1 MNGRRSRS
9 LEDDGQSGSLEDGQ
23 NRGLDGGSSR
33 SLDGGSS
40 RSLDGGSG
48 PSLET
53 AGGPAWPGA
62 DSRLVLRS
70 ALGVII
76 LVLLCAVQF
85 LDIADSAIVN
95 VALPSIQH
103 SLKFSQ
109 QNLQWVASGYILT
122 YGGFLLLGGRLGDL
136 LGRRR
141 MLLVGLTVF
150 ALSSLTAGLAGS
162 AGLLVGAR
170 LVQGAGAALMAPAA
184 LSQLTTSFREG
195 RDRNTALGL
204 WGAISGMAAAAGVFL
219 GGVISQGPGWR
230 WVFFVNPPISVAVA
244 AGALVLLGRDRGAG
258 IRAGAFDSQGAVLVT
273 GGVLLLV
280 YSLVRA
286 PAAGWGSAEIILSLT
301 GSAVLIAAF
310 VLNELRSPSPLVPLA
325 VLRVKGLAA
334 ADLTQLIAFSGF
346 FSMFFYA
353 TLYMQEILHYS
364 PLKAGAAYL
373 PITAGFAVAG
383 GVASQLVTRVGTRP
397 VVVAGCLIAGAGIWY
412 VSRVPLH
419 GSYVSDLLP
428 GFVVMSLG
436 AGSVFVS
443 VTAAANAG
451 VPADKAGLAA
461 GLLNSSQQV
470 GSALGLAILSAV
482 AITHTGHLLA
492 AHASH
497 LVAADAGYH
506 QALLVG
512 SILMA
517 ASALLA
523 LRIGNTRQAAPLVM
537 VNAE

>member
-1 MNGRRSRS
+1 MASVQEQV
-9 LEDDGQSGSLEDGQ
+9 LSG
-23 NRGLDGGSSR
+23 
-33 SLDGGSS
+33 
-40 RSLDGGSG
+40 
-48 PSLET
+48 T
-53 AGGPAWPGA
+53 
-62 DSRLVLRS
+62 DSRLALRS
-70 ALGVII
+70 RLGAIT

-103 SLKFSQ
+103 SLGFSQ

-141 MLLVGLTVF
+141 MLLTGLAVF
-150 ALSSLTAGLAGS
+150 AVSSLTAGLASS
-162 AGLLVGAR
+162 AGLLVAAR
-170 LVQGAGAALMAPAA
+170 LVQGIGAALMAPAA
-184 LSQLTTSFREG
+184 LSELTTSFREG
-195 RDRNTALGL
+195 RDRNTALGA
-204 WGAISGMAAAAGVFL
+204 WGAVSGMAAAAGVFL

-230 WVFFVNPPISVAVA
+230 WVFFVNPPVCVMVA
-244 AGALVLLGRDRGAG
+244 AGALALLARDRGG
-258 IRAGAFDSQGAVLVT
+258 RTSRTAFDSQGAVLVT
-273 GGVLLLV
+273 GGMLLLV

-286 PAAGWGSAEIILSLT
+286 PMAGWGSLQTILTLM
-301 GSAVLIAAF
+301 GSAVLLIAFAA
-310 VLNELRSPSPLVPLA
+310 NELRSRYPLVPFA
-325 VLRVKGLAA
+325 ILRVKGLVA
-334 ADLTQLIAFSGF
+334 ADLTQLIAFTGF

-383 GVASQLVTRVGTRP
+383 GMASQLVTRIGTRP
-397 VVVAGCLIAGAGIWY
+397 VVVAGCLIAGAGIYY

-428 GFVVMSLG
+428 GFLVMSLG

-451 VPADKAGLAA
+451 VPSDKAGLAA
-461 GLLNSSQQV
+461 GLLNSSQQI

-482 AITHTGHLLA
+482 AITRTSHLMA
-492 AHASH
+492 AHVPH
-497 LVAADAGYH
+497 FVAADAGYH
-506 QALLVG
+506 RALLVG

-517 ASALLA
+517 AAAVLA
-523 LRIGNTRQAAPLVM
+523 LRIGNTRTAAPLVM
-537 VNAE
+537 VSTELPPEPGRAAAGPATGDRPARPHPVS

>member
-1 MNGRRSRS
+1 MASVHEQVRPDPGARLALRSR
-9 LEDDGQSGSLEDGQ
+9 L
-23 NRGLDGGSSR
+23 
-33 SLDGGSS
+33 
-40 RSLDGGSG
+40 
-48 PSLET
+48 
-53 AGGPAWPGA
+53 GA
-62 DSRLVLRS
+62 VT
-70 ALGVII
+70 

-103 SLKFSQ
+103 SLGFSQ

-141 MLLVGLTVF
+141 MLLTGLAVF

-162 AGLLVGAR
+162 AGLLVAAR
-170 LVQGAGAALMAPAA
+170 LVQGVGAAFMAPAA
-184 LSQLTTSFREG
+184 LSELTTSFREG
-195 RDRNTALGL
+195 RDRNTALGV
-204 WGAISGMAAAAGVFL
+204 WGAVSGMAAAAGVFL

-230 WVFFVNPPISVAVA
+230 WVFFVNPPVCVLVA
-244 AGALVLLGRDRGAG
+244 AGALALLAGDRGG
-258 IRAGAFDSQGAVLVT
+258 RISGTAFDSQGAVLVT
-273 GGVLLLV
+273 GGMLLLV

-286 PAAGWGSAEIILSLT
+286 PVAGWGSLQTILTLT
-301 GSAVLIAAF
+301 GSAVLLISFAA
-310 VLNELRSPSPLVPLA
+310 NELRSRYPLVPFA
-325 VLRVKGLAA
+325 VLRVKGLVA
-334 ADLTQLIAFSGF
+334 ADLTQLIAFTGF

-383 GVASQLVTRVGTRP
+383 GLASQLATRVGTRP
-397 VVVAGCLIAGAGIWY
+397 VAVAGCLIAGAGIYY

-428 GFVVMSLG
+428 GFVVMALG

-451 VPADKAGLAA
+451 VPSDKAGLAA
-461 GLLNSSQQV
+461 GLLNSSQQI

-482 AITHTGHLLA
+482 AITRTDHLIA
-492 AHASH
+492 AHVPH
-497 LVAADAGYH
+497 LVASDAGYH
-506 QALLVG
+506 RALLVG

-517 ASALLA
+517 AAAVLA
-523 LRIGNTRQAAPLVM
+523 LRIGNTRKAAPLVM
-537 VNAE
+537 VSTEQAPERAAAGLVTGGRPARQHRYPEK